1 MTDPRGPDPRGI
13 EAAAKRLSAAL
24 DSLEAL
30 LERRHSRNSGDNAL
44 SAQIQTLGLDRAR
57 LASALD
63 REAARNKRLEDA
75 ARDAGRR
82 VEKAINVIETVMSK
96 P

>member
-1 MTDPRGPDPRGI
+1 MTDPRGI
-13 EAAAKRLSAAL
+13 EAATKRLSAAL

-30 LERRHSRNSGDNAL
+30 VDRRQARNSGDNAL
-44 SAQIQTLGLDRAR
+44 TAQIQTLGLDRSK

-63 REAARNKRLEDA
+63 REAARNRRLEDA
-75 ARDAGRR
+75 ARNVGRR
-82 VEKAINVIETVMSK
+82 VEKAINVIESVMSK